1 MAETGVSAEE
11 TEKLLNG
18 QSSQGIVTA
27 KEVHELLT
35 YVNKLEEFPLFE
47 ATYQIAFG
55 SESRKFTKLV
65 KYHCLKREVLT

>member
-11 TEKLLNG
+11 AEKKLLNG

-55 SESRKFTKLV
+55 SESIENLPNLLNT
-65 KYHCLKREVLT
+65 TA